1 MDLKYT
7 AKQILNIS
15 MQKTKTKTKNNS
27 IWNLVHPSIIVK
39 EILNFHQPITFLDDQ
54 V

>member
-15 MQKTKTKTKNNS
+15 MQKKKNNS

-39 EILNFHQPITFLDDQ
+39 EILNFYQPITFLDDQ